1 MFHKKSPAGNRRP
14 IPTSRGGFPPSLL
27 VLIFFGLLAVSVV
40 IGKLPPVV
48 LLFYLGMSLL
58 TYLIYYLD
66 KSAARSGSWRTKES
80 TLHLLSLLGGW
91 PGAWFAQQQFRHKT
105 RKQPFRLIFWLTVL
119 ANLGILAWLHTAEG
133 AGYLR
138 MLLGSYSGFP
148 F

>member
-1 MFHKKSPAGNRRP
+1 MF
-14 IPTSRGGFPPSLL
+14 
-27 VLIFFGLLAVSVV
+27 VLIFFGLLAVSVA

-48 LLFYLGMSLL
+48 LLFYLGISLL

-105 RKQPFRLIFWLTVL
+105 RKQPFRFIFWLTVL
-119 ANLGILAWLHTAEG
+119 ANLGVLAWLHTAEG
-133 AGYLR
+133 GNYLST
-138 MLLGSYSGFP
+138 LLGAYRDFSF
-148 F
+148 